1 MNPAL
6 PPLTR
11 LSPLLTRVGAAG
23 CLAISGI
30 IHAQLYLHGYR
41 ALPGIG
47 PAFLLQASGAL
58 AIALLLAL
66 NTTAVLRLAA
76 AGLAAG
82 ALAGF
87 VASRTIGVF
96 GFVEYGFQPAPQALI
111 SILVEAAAL
120 GLLATPLLHRP
131 TTRPAVSPRH

>member
-1 MNPAL
+1 MKPAL
-6 PPLTR
+6 
-11 LSPLLTRVGAAG
+11 PLLTRLGAAS
-23 CLAISGI
+23 CLAISGV

-41 ALPGIG
+41 MLPGVG
-47 PAFLLQASGAL
+47 PAFLLQASGAF
-58 AIALLLAL
+58 AVALLLAL
-66 NTTAVLRLAA
+66 NTTAVVRLAA

-87 VASRTIGVF
+87 IASRTIGVF

-120 GLLATPLLHRP
+120 GLLATLLHRP
-131 TTRPAVSPRH
+131 ATSPAISPPH